1 MQIYLTNP
9 VHGARHAYSE
19 TEAQQ
24 NEKNGWVRVPEP
36 TAEEIAALRGY
47 NTSAEPVATD
57 PSLDITDTKIRV
69 SFRKNPHS
77 NRDA

>member
-1 MQIYLTNP
+1 
-9 VHGARHAYSE
+9 
-19 TEAQQ
+19 
-24 NEKNGWVRVPEP
+24 VRVPEP